1 MELLLTPLTK
11 TDLTTI
17 SRLFIDGQPEC
28 FILEDVDRGLDQSM
42 TEAEIAEKKVYGKT
56 AIPAGRYEVVITWSN
71 RFKRLLPLLLNVKG
85 FTGIRMHVGN
95 YAANTDGCL
104 LPGTGVTK
112 DMVVN
117 SVRAFEALNA
127 KLTEAV
133 KKEKVFITIKR

>member
-1 MELLLTPLTK
+1 
-11 TDLTTI
+11 
-17 SRLFIDGQPEC
+17 LFIEDEPEC
-28 FILEDVDRGLDQSM
+28 FILEDVDRGLDSM
-42 TEAEIAEKKVYGKT
+42 TAEEIAEKKVYGKT

-85 FTGIRMHVGN
+85 FEGIRMHVGN

>member
-1 MELLLTPLTK
+1 
-11 TDLTTI
+11 
-17 SRLFIDGQPEC
+17 LFIEDEPEC
-28 FILEDVDRGLDQSM
+28 FILEDVDRGLDSSM
-42 TEAEIAEKKVYGKT
+42 NLAEIAAQKVYGKT

-95 YAANTDGCL
+95 YATNTDGCL

>member
-1 MELLLTPLTK
+1 VELLLKPILK
-11 TDLTTI
+11 SNQTTI
-17 SRLFIDGQPEC
+17 SRLFIEDEPEC
-28 FILEDVDRGLDQSM
+28 FILEDVDRGLDSM
-42 TEAEIAEKKVYGKT
+42 TAEEIAEKKVYGKT

-85 FTGIRMHVGN
+85 FEGIRMHVGN